1 MRQVRL
7 VHWKPEEAQ
16 RRIDQLAEAGY
27 DVAYEPVTPSI
38 LRALAKDVPEAFV
51 IDLTRLPSH
60 GRDVALHIRERKATR
75 FVPIVFLGGAP
86 VKVSRTR
93 ESLPDAVYAAWEDA
107 GSAIEDAIAS
117 PPENPIV
124 SASTL
129 AGYSGTP
136 LPKKLGIKEGTIV
149 GLVDAP
155 PGFEQTLG
163 KLPERA
169 EVRRGFDGRPEI
181 ILLFTKERARL
192 ESGVAE
198 LSEVMPDGGR
208 LWLAWPKKASGV
220 ITDVSESV
228 VREVGLAAGLVDYK
242 ICAIDATWSG
252 LLFARRK
259 AGQS

>member
-1 MRQVRL
+1 M
-7 VHWKPEEAQ
+7 
-16 RRIDQLAEAGY
+16 
-27 DVAYEPVTPSI
+27 
-38 LRALAKDVPEAFV
+38 FV
-51 IDLTRLPSH
+51 
-60 GRDVALHIRERKATR
+60 
-75 FVPIVFLGGAP
+75 GGAP
-86 VKVSRTR
+86 DKVSRTR

-136 LPKKLGIKEGTIV
+136 MPKKLGIKQGSTV
-149 GLVDAP
+149 ALVTAP
-155 PGFEQTLG
+155 PDFEQTLG
-163 KLPERA
+163 ALPEAA
-169 EVRRGFDGRPEI
+169 EVQRGMAGQPDVI
-181 ILLFTKERARL
+181 ILFTRERARL
-192 ESGVAE
+192 EAGVRE
-198 LSEVMPDGGR
+198 MKERMPKGGR

-220 ITDVSESV
+220 VTDVSEPV

-242 ICAIDATWSG
+242 ICAFDSMWSG